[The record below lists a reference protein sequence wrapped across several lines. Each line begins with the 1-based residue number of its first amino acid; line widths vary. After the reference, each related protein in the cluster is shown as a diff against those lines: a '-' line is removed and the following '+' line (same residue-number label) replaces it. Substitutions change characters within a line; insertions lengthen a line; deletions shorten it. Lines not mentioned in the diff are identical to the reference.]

1 MVQQHNTLK
10 SFIRHEL
17 TDDQITGFWNG
28 NHSVT
33 AGDHYRIDI
42 QNIQLN
48 PETKSQHLSKRKR
61 KEAGS
66 QGGHFANSKPS
77 FAILLV
83 EVGAEPGAELMRE
96 VWEAVAFPHVA
107 APVPRGYM
115 NNDESWVRG
124 GSPHGHTLLEQG
136 QSTNAQKEDAAKKQK
151 VRRMTS
157 REKVKSTRERQEAEI
172 RTRRAEKEAVRQEVL
187 ATQGPAALEDY
198 DREEQRKAE
207 EAEGKAKQ
215 DAADEA
221 IRIAA
226 EKKAE
231 HVKMVMSG
239 EKSSYGAGRKFR
251 DGEKRKET
259 IKIPGLEQTG

>member
-1 MVQQHNTLK
+1 MVQQDNTLK

-33 AGDHYRIDI
+33 AGDHYRIDV

-48 PETKSQHLSKRKR
+48 TATKSQHLSKLKR
-61 KEAGS
+61 KKGGS

-77 FAILLV
+77 LAILLV

-96 VWEAVAFPHVA
+96 VWEAVALPHVA

-115 NNDESWVRG
+115 YNDESWVRG
-124 GSPHGHTLLEQG
+124 GGPHGNTLLEEG

-151 VRRMTS
+151 VRRMAS
-157 REKVKSTRERQEAEI
+157 REKVKSIRERQEAEI
-172 RTRRAEKEAVRQEVL
+172 RTRIAEKEAVRQEVL
-187 ATQGPAALEDY
+187 ATQGPAGLEDY

-215 DAADEA
+215 DAADKA

-231 HVKMVMSG
+231 HVKIAMSG
-239 EKSSYGAGRKFR
+239 KKVPTEPAENSAMGK
-251 DGEKRKET
+251 KRNK
-259 IKIPGLEQTG
+259 Q